1 MRRKGCWCAR
11 RRDGVRQRPNG
22 ANHAG
27 GRAIL
32 QRAWAERRKRTRYGN
47 KNAVM
52 SFVSLQG
59 VCDDWPACNIEYVRA
74 ADRHTWLD
82 KLTQIESSGAKIMRY
97 RGFAMSRLHDDE
109 IVGNAEYEFE
119 GMCWP
124 DGYRTHYLET
134 AKLVPSEKFFNM
146 ILRADLSQSIGER
159 AASDDA

>member
-1 MRRKGCWCAR
+1 MACEGYWDPPEECLKF
-11 RRDGVRQRPNG
+11 DNKSD
-22 ANHAG
+22 
-27 GRAIL
+27 
-32 QRAWAERRKRTRYGN
+32 AEKRMLVCPQKR
-47 KNAVM
+47 
-52 SFVSLQG
+52 G